1 MIEII
6 KPKIVRVKDEETD
19 SFYGRFIIDPLEK
32 GFGVTL
38 GNSIRRTLLS
48 SIPGYAVTSVKIDGV
63 LHEFQVIEGVRE
75 DMIEIGLNLKNII
88 VELTGDASTYTCHVK
103 KSGRTVLTAG
113 DFEVPGQVRILN
125 KDHVIANIDRD
136 NEINFY
142 VTISKGHGY
151 RVSTRV
157 KAMDES
163 GDLNKIY
170 LDADFSPIKR
180 VNYKV
185 SETRIGQNYDY
196 DTLTIE
202 IWTDGSI
209 DAESSLNTSVR
220 ILQEYLNFFVT
231 MEDFKVETVGM
242 LHGNTEAPATN
253 SCDVP
258 VRELEFSVRSRNCLK
273 RANIKTLG
281 QLTDM
286 SADDLLSIKNFGRK
300 SLYEIRDKLK
310 QFNLSLKGE
319 EDFVDDDFNDE

>member
-6 KPKIVRVKDEETD
+6 KPRIVRVKDEETD
-19 SFYGRFIIDPLEK
+19 SYFGRFVVEPLEK

-48 SIPGYAVTSVKIDGV
+48 SIPGFAVTSVKIDGV
-63 LHEFQVIEGVRE
+63 LHEFQVIEGLRE
-75 DMIEIGLNLKNII
+75 DMIEVGLNLKNII
-88 VELTGDASTYTCHVK
+88 AELDEDVESYTCHVK
-103 KSGRTVLTAG
+103 KSGKTVLKAG
-113 DFEVPGQVRILN
+113 DFEAPGNVKIIN

-142 VTISKGHGY
+142 ITISKGHGY
-151 RVSTRV
+151 KTAAAV
-157 KAMDES
+157 KAADENV
-163 GDLNKIY
+163 DLTKIY
-170 LDADFSPIKR
+170 LDADFSPVKR
-180 VNYKV
+180 VNY
-185 SETRIGQNYDY
+185 SINETRIGQNYDY
-196 DTLTIE
+196 EILALD

-209 DAESSLNTSVR
+209 LAEPALNTAVR

-231 MEDFKVETVGM
+231 IEDFKVETVGM
-242 LHGNTEAPATN
+242 LQEKEETTTN
-253 SCDVP
+253 SYDVS

-281 QLTDM
+281 QLTEL

-310 QFNLSLKGE
+310 QYSLSLKGE
-319 EDFVDDDFNDE
+319 EDFVDDDFQGE